1 MRIVVDIDA
10 SDLDMD
16 EVLSCATVQELKQEL
31 TSRGV
36 NGILNAP
43 DDSDKILET
52 ISGLL
57 NIRPED
63 RRNKAKIVAA
73 IVEL

>member
-36 NGILNAP
+36 NGILSVP

-57 NIRPED
+57 NVRPED
-63 RRNKAKIVAA
+63 RRNKGKIVEA
-73 IVEL
+73 IIEL